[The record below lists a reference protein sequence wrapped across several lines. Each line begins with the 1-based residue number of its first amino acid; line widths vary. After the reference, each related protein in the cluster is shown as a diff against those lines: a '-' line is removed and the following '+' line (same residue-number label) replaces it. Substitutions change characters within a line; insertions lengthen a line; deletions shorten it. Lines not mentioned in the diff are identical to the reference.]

1 MIFFL
6 RYIGSKVQFK
16 SPRKLFQIVL
26 ILSHGQ
32 EQVEW
37 GFTINRELLDD
48 NVSSET
54 LVAQRIVH
62 DHMLSHSI
70 KPYQTE
76 INSRM
81 MELVKNARMCYLL
94 ELKEKGLKKLKT
106 SVYVEGEKLNEEIE
120 DTNSQF
126 KSLESTVEQ
135 LKADA
140 DKFSFAA
147 EKEAPFQ
154 QLLFKI
160 LAINKMVV
168 SKHPPCLV
176 PLKYKKKK
184 KKKKVENHY
193 FVASKVQSFF
203 ML

>member
-1 MIFFL
+1 M
-6 RYIGSKVQFK
+6 
-16 SPRKLFQIVL
+16 
-26 ILSHGQ
+26 
-32 EQVEW
+32 EW
-37 GFTINRELLDD
+37 GFAINRELLDD

-81 MELVKNARMCYLL
+81 MELVKNARKCYLL

-106 SVYVEGEKLNEEIE
+106 SLYVGGEKLNEEIE

-126 KSLESTVEQ
+126 KLLESTVEQ

-147 EKEAPFQ
+147 EKKTS
-154 QLLFKI
+154 LVDFKATI
-160 LAINKMVV
+160 
-168 SKHPPCLV
+168 SKANAMKIAASKKQEMLQK
-176 PLKYKKKK
+176 LQNKKKQIMEIK
-184 KKKKVENHY
+184 FE
-193 FVASKVQSFF
+193 
-203 ML
+203 L

>member
-1 MIFFL
+1 M
-6 RYIGSKVQFK
+6 
-16 SPRKLFQIVL
+16 
-26 ILSHGQ
+26 
-32 EQVEW
+32 EW

-94 ELKEKGLKKLKT
+94 ELKEKRLKKFKT
-106 SVYVEGEKLNEEIE
+106 SVCVEGEKLNEEIE

-126 KSLESTVEQ
+126 KLLESTVEQ
-135 LKADA
+135 NSLKLMQI
-140 DKFSFAA
+140 SF
-147 EKEAPFQ
+147 PLQ
-154 QLLFKI
+154 QKRRLHS
-160 LAINKMVV
+160 N
-168 SKHPPCLV
+168 
-176 PLKYKKKK
+176 
-184 KKKKVENHY
+184 
-193 FVASKVQSFF
+193 SFC
-203 ML
+203 